1 MMHTST
7 THGANLDRSHP
18 RNVDKMRSPI
28 MVMQFIEY
36 SRTWVQVH
44 GAVGLGFCDGIIL
57 LWRILKG

>member
-1 MMHTST
+1 
-7 THGANLDRSHP
+7 
-18 RNVDKMRSPI
+18 